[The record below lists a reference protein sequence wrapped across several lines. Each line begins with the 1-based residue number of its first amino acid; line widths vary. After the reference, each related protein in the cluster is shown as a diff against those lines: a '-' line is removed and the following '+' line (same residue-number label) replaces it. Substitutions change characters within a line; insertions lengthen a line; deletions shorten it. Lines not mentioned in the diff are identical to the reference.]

1 MSPEDQELLSRV
13 FRGVGIL
20 SLILIVPVA
29 ALSLLLGPIM
39 GLLGLM
45 VSLPISAYLSGFMPE
60 ATDPEELLDLLKK
73 EPQLHAVSAI
83 TAILFSLGALT
94 VTPMEIRAIPALA
107 VILVAFFSFTLYLIS
122 VRSGSVREIPVQVG
136 APLMAL
142 ALASLI
148 LP

>member
-1 MSPEDQELLSRV
+1 VTPEDQDLLSRV

-20 SLILIVPVA
+20 SLILIIPVA

-45 VSLPISAYLSGFMPE
+45 AALPLSAYLSGFMPD
-60 ATDPEELLDLLKK
+60 AADPEELLDLLKK
-73 EPQLHAVSAI
+73 EPHLHAVSAI
-83 TAILFSLGALT
+83 TAVLFALGALT
-94 VTPMEIRAIPALA
+94 VTPVEMRAIPALA

-122 VRSGSVREIPVQVG
+122 VLSGSVREIPAQVG